1 MAKSK
6 LLQNVREEIRR
17 RGYSYRTEQSYTSWI
32 VRMIRFN
39 KLKHPNEITPEEIVA
54 YLNYL
59 ANERNV
65 APNTQNQAL
74 CAIVFLYKQ
83 VLKTPMP
90 ELDKL
95 QRAKKP
101 QKVPIVLSATEVG
114 VIGPQIST
122 SDYRIQMAVSVS

>member
-32 VRMIRFN
+32 VRLIRFN
-39 KLKHPNEITPEEIVA
+39 KLKHPNEITSAEIVA

-83 VLKTPMP
+83 VLKVPMP
-90 ELDKL
+90 ELDNL

-101 QKVPIVLSATEVG
+101 QKNSCCSFSE
-114 VIGPQIST
+114 
-122 SDYRIQMAVSVS
+122 

>member
-32 VRMIRFN
+32 VRLIRFN
-39 KLKHPNEITPEEIVA
+39 KLKHPKEIAPEEIVA

-74 CAIVFLYKQ
+74 CAIAFLYK
-83 VLKTPMP
+83 
-90 ELDKL
+90 
-95 QRAKKP
+95 
-101 QKVPIVLSATEVG
+101 
-114 VIGPQIST
+114 
-122 SDYRIQMAVSVS
+122 